1 MSNENQNQ
9 NVECEEEKMAKVNNI
24 ANNGLTIVENYD
36 KLFEQIKKAK
46 TVDETRNLVVS
57 VKDFIFV

>member
-1 MSNENQNQ
+1 
-9 NVECEEEKMAKVNNI
+9 MAKVNNI